1 MRLRRVLAPAWVAAA
16 FGIAACGPSPR
27 AEEASP
33 SAPGLDNAQ
42 TAALT
47 PSMVATSAAPVP
59 ATAAPPAQAVAE
71 GPTSE
76 HLDVPGFL
84 PSLLM
89 VPAGPGPHPLLV
101 VTHGAGG
108 RPEPHCARYAE
119 LSKGRAFV
127 LCTPGHENN
136 RMLPPEQR
144 GYFYDGH
151 HELGREVIAARAAL
165 IAKYGARVDP
175 AEAMFAGYSQGA
187 SMGLLFLHEKG
198 EAAGLFSTVLLVEG
212 GYEDWNIALSERM
225 KRAGMK
231 RVAIVCGQLKCND
244 KARLSLHYMKRG
256 GLDARLLYASRAGHT
271 YEGTVRPLVD
281 EAFGWVTEGDARFA
295 EHEPDASPRNLPT
308 SKP

>member
-1 MRLRRVLAPAWVAAA
+1 MRLLRILAPARVVAAV
-16 FGIAACGPSPR
+16 GLAACASTPPAEHRSHASRTSASAPR
-27 AEEASP
+27 APTSAAA
-33 SAPGLDNAQ
+33 SAP
-42 TAALT
+42 
-47 PSMVATSAAPVP
+47 SATSAAASAEAPAIEPV
-59 ATAAPPAQAVAE
+59 
-71 GPTSE
+71 GPKTE
-76 HLDVPGFL
+76 PLDVPGFL
-84 PSLLM
+84 PSLLV

-151 HELGREVIAARAAL
+151 HELGREVLAARAAL
-165 IAKYGARVDP
+165 IAKYGERVD
-175 AEAMFAGYSQGA
+175 ASGAMFAGYSQGA

-198 EAAGLFSTVLLVEG
+198 EHAALFSTVLLVEG

-231 RVAIVCGQLKCND
+231 RVAIVCGQSKCND
-244 KARLSLHYMKRG
+244 KARLSLHYMKQG

-281 EAFGWVTEGDARFA
+281 EAFSWVTEGDERFG
-295 EHEPDASPRNLPT
+295 EHELDASLRNLGT